1 MDSTDA
7 ASPHE
12 NEQTPDNPAHEL
24 AAGDDGPQAPE
35 PTASSPPTIRLADR
49 IADLPPY
56 LFARIN
62 QLRDTKRQAGCDVI
76 DMSMGNPSDPPA
88 DYVIEK
94 LAESAKD
101 PRNHGYAPST
111 GIRNLKRELAAKYLK
126 KWGVRLDPESEVVC
140 TLGSKEGFGHLCLAL
155 IGPGDSVIV
164 PAPSYPAHVYG
175 VALASGRPILIDT
188 TDPARYLADIAATC
202 EQAIKNGKAVPKMV
216 IVNFPHNP
224 TATVVGPDFYEE
236 VVGLARRYGF
246 LLVSD
251 LAYADVTFDG
261 YVAPSLLAV
270 EAARE
275 RAVEFTTMS
284 KGYNMAGWRVG
295 YCAGNAAIIRALGT
309 VKTYYD
315 YGMFRPTQVAA
326 IMALR
331 HGDAEVESQCRVYQK
346 RRDVLC
352 EGLGRIG
359 WTVDVPK
366 ASMFVWA
373 KIPEPFASSMNSM
386 DFSAMLLEKAD
397 VAVSPGAGFGDA
409 GEGYVR
415 MALIENE
422 NRLRQ
427 AVRQIGKAFSDV
439 LKAGTPASSSI

>member
-1 MDSTDA
+1 MDSTDP
-7 ASPHE
+7 ASLTDPE
-12 NEQTPDNPAHEL
+12 LTTGNPAYEQ
-24 AAGDDGPQAPE
+24 AAGDDGPDEPQKAPVVA
-35 PTASSPPTIRLADR
+35 PKIRLADR

-62 QLRDTKRQAGCDVI
+62 HLRDLKRQAGCDVI

-88 DYVIEK
+88 DYIIEK
-94 LAESAKD
+94 LTESAKD

-111 GIRNLKRELAAKYLK
+111 GIRNLKREVAAKYLK
-126 KWGVRLDPESEVVC
+126 KWGVRLDPETEVVC

-188 TDPARYLADIAATC
+188 TNPERYLTDIAATC
-202 EQAIKNGKAVPKMV
+202 EQALRNGEPVPKMV

-224 TATVVGPDFYEE
+224 TATVVDANFYEE
-236 VVGLARRYGF
+236 VVKLARKYGF

-261 YVAPSLLAV
+261 YVSPSLLAV
-270 EAARE
+270 EGARQL
-275 RAVEFTTMS
+275 AVEFTTMS

-295 YCAGNAAIIRALGT
+295 YCAGNADIIRALGT
-309 VKTYYD
+309 IKTYYD

-331 HGDAEVESQCRVYQK
+331 HGDAEVEAQCRVYQR

-352 EGLGRIG
+352 EGLARIG
-359 WTVDVPK
+359 WPVDVPK

-373 KIPEPFASSMNSM
+373 KIPEPFASTMTSM
-386 DFSAMLLEKAD
+386 DFSAMLLEEAD
-397 VAVSPGAGFGDA
+397 VAVSPGGGFGEA

-415 MALIENE
+415 LALIENE

-427 AVRQIGKAFSDV
+427 AVRQIGKVVGDRLRAT
-439 LKAGTPASSSI
+439 AASKG

>member
-1 MDSTDA
+1 MDSTDPA
-7 ASPHE
+7 LLTDTDL
-12 NEQTPDNPAHEL
+12 TPDNPAHER
-24 AAGDDGPQAPE
+24 AAGDDGPDE
-35 PTASSPPTIRLADR
+35 PQRPPLAKPAIRLADR

-62 QLRDTKRQAGCDVI
+62 QLRDQKRQAGCDVI

-88 DYVIEK
+88 TYIIEK
-94 LAESAKD
+94 LTESAQD
-101 PRNHGYAPST
+101 PRAHGYAPST

-126 KWGVRLDPESEVVC
+126 KWGVRLDPDTEVVC

-155 IGPGDSVIV
+155 IGPGDSAIV

-175 VALASGRPILIDT
+175 VALASGRPILINT
-188 TDPARYLADIAATC
+188 MDPSQYLSDIAATC
-202 EQAIKNGKAVPKMV
+202 EQAERRGEPVPKMV

-224 TATVVGPDFYEE
+224 TATVVEADFYEE
-236 VVGLARRYGF
+236 VVKLARRHGF

-261 YVAPSLLAV
+261 YVAPSLMAV
-270 EAARE
+270 PGAKQFG
-275 RAVEFTTMS
+275 VEFTTMS

-295 YCAGNAAIIRALGT
+295 YCAGNAEIIRALGT

-331 HGDAEVESQCRVYQK
+331 HGDADVEAQCRVYQR

-359 WTVDVPK
+359 WPVDVPK

-373 KIPEPFASSMNSM
+373 KIPEPFASTMTSME
-386 DFSAMLLEKAD
+386 FSAMLLEEAD
-397 VAVSPGAGFGDA
+397 VAVSPGGGFGDA
-409 GEGYVR
+409 GEGFVR
-415 MALIENE
+415 IALIENE

-427 AVRQIGKAFSDV
+427 AVRQIGKVVGERLLEVS
-439 LKAGTPASSSI
+439 

>member
-1 MDSTDA
+1 MDSTTPG
-7 ASPHE
+7 SPHE
-12 NEQTPDNPAHEL
+12 NDISPENPAHER
-24 AAGDDGPQAPE
+24 AAGDDGPDTHPPAPA
-35 PTASSPPTIRLADR
+35 TKPTIVLADR

-76 DMSMGNPSDPPA
+76 DMSMGNPSDPPS
-88 DYVIEK
+88 DYIIDK

-126 KWGVRLDPESEVVC
+126 KWGVRLDPDSEVVC

-175 VALASGRPILIDT
+175 VALASGEPILIDT
-188 TDPARYLADIAATC
+188 TEPARYLADIAASC
-202 EQAIKNGKAVPKMV
+202 EEALQAGKPVPKMV

-224 TATVVGPDFYEE
+224 TATVVEADFYED
-236 VVGLARRYGF
+236 VVQLARRYGF

-261 YVAPSLLAV
+261 YVAPSLMAV
-270 EAARE
+270 EGARQL
-275 RAVEFTTMS
+275 AVEFTTMS

-295 YCAGNAAIIRALGT
+295 YCAGNADIIRALGT

-331 HGDAEVESQCRVYQK
+331 HGDAEVEAQCRVYQH

-352 EGLGRIG
+352 EGLSRIG
-359 WTVDVPK
+359 WPVEVPK

-373 KIPEPFASSMNSM
+373 KIPEPFASTMTSM
-386 DFSAMLLEKAD
+386 DFSAMLLEEAD
-397 VAVSPGAGFGDA
+397 VAVSPGAGFGAA

-427 AVRQIGKAFSDV
+427 AVRQIGKVFSDR
-439 LKAGTPASSSI
+439 LRDTASLSSNA

>member
-1 MDSTDA
+1 MDSTD
-7 ASPHE
+7 SRPL
-12 NEQTPDNPAHEL
+12 PDNDPTPENHAHEH
-24 AAGDDGPQAPE
+24 AAGDDGPDEPQQA
-35 PTASSPPTIRLADR
+35 TAPKPPIQLADR

-62 QLRDTKRQAGCDVI
+62 QLRDQKRQARCDVI

-88 DYVIEK
+88 DYIIEK

-101 PRNHGYAPST
+101 PRAHGYAPST
-111 GIRNLKRELAAKYLK
+111 GIRQLKRELAAKYLK
-126 KWGVRLDPESEVVC
+126 KWGVRLDPDTEVVC

-155 IGPGDSVIV
+155 IGPGDSAIV

-175 VALASGRPILIDT
+175 VALASGKPILIDT
-188 TDPARYLADIAATC
+188 TDPARYLSDIAATC
-202 EQAIKNGKAVPKMV
+202 EQAEQRGEPVPKMV
-216 IVNFPHNP
+216 VVNFPHNP
-224 TATVVGPDFYEE
+224 SATVVEADFYED
-236 VVGLARRYGF
+236 VVKLAQRYGF

-270 EAARE
+270 QGARQL
-275 RAVEFTTMS
+275 AVEFTTMS

-295 YCAGNAAIIRALGT
+295 YCAGNAEIIRALGT

-331 HGDAEVESQCRVYQK
+331 HGDADVEAQCRVYQR

-359 WTVDVPK
+359 WTVTVPK

-373 KIPEPFASSMNSM
+373 KIPEPFASTMTSM
-386 DFSAMLLEKAD
+386 DFSAMLLEEAD
-397 VAVSPGAGFGDA
+397 VAVSPGAGFGEA
-409 GEGYVR
+409 GEGFVR

-427 AVRQIGKAFSDV
+427 AVRQIGKVVGDRLRETA
-439 LKAGTPASSSI
+439 AAPSST